1 MRRTLAAALAL
12 AALLVFGAAGQHQ
25 TGTHPHPTGTTGAAA
40 AHVMITPAEAK
51 WGPAPPGLPAG
62 ALVTVLEGDPA
73 ADGPFTMRAK
83 LPDGYTVPPHWHPQD
98 EHVTVLEG
106 TLLMGMGE
114 QIAESAMKPLG
125 VSSFA
130 VMPKGVRHFAA
141 ARGDTIIQIH
151 GVGPW
156 GITYVNASDDPRN
169 VKK

>member
-12 AALLVFGAAGQHQ
+12 AALLVFGASAQ
-25 TGTHPHPTGTTGAAA
+25 HPTGTSGAPAA
-40 AHVMITPAEAK
+40 AHIMITPAEAK
-51 WGPAPPGLPAG
+51 WTSAPPGFPPG
-62 ALVTVLEGDPA
+62 ALVAVLEGDPA
-73 ADGPFTMRAK
+73 AAGPFTMRAK

-114 QIAESAMKPLG
+114 QFSEASMKPL
-125 VSSFA
+125 SADSFA

-151 GVGPW
+151 GTGPW

-169 VKK
+169 VKR